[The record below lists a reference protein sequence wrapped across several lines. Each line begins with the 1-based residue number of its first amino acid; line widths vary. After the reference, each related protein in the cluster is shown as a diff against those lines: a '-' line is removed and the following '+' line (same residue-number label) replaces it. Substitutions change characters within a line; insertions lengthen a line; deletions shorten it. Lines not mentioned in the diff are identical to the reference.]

1 MLYGLQDVSC
11 SHTLGP
17 EFESLEPLGTRREP
31 TPKLLQTVLL
41 SPHMCPL
48 SIFLFLSVS
57 ACLSL
62 SLSLSHTHKC
72 TYTFLKMLQDPM

>member
-62 SLSLSHTHKC
+62 SLSLTHTSAR
-72 TYTFLKMLQDPM
+72 TRF